1 MSLSGTQF
9 NPQHQ
14 SCSRGS
20 RAAGATQG
28 VGWRGQRADIAR
40 LEVVAPLRGSA
51 AQGTGAIRLP
61 RPCQGPKFRPCR
73 GPPSPSPSGEPRVQA
88 LPGAPNSRP
97 FRGAPSSGPA
107 GGPQVQALPGSP
119 KFRPCPGAQSRPC
132 RGAPSP
138 GPSGEPRVQALP
150 GGPVQGPSGGP
161 PVGGPRVQALLGG
174 PMQPQEQQD
183 PGRFLHTFCPSQPG
197 IPGPCRG
204 SGSRQHPLIWSKV
217 TR

>member
-88 LPGAPNSRP
+88 LPG
-97 FRGAPSSGPA
+97 
-107 GGPQVQALPGSP
+107 
-119 KFRPCPGAQSRPC
+119 
-132 RGAPSP
+132 
-138 GPSGEPRVQALP
+138 
-150 GGPVQGPSGGP
+150 GPVQGPSGGP

>member
-61 RPCQGPKFRPCR
+61 RPCQGPKFRPCQ

-132 RGAPSP
+132 QGAPS
-138 GPSGEPRVQALP
+138 S
-150 GGPVQGPSGGP
+150 GPSGGP
-161 PVGGPRVQALLGG
+161 HAALGAARPRPFLTHILSFTTW
-174 PMQPQEQQD
+174 D
-183 PGRFLHTFCPSQPG
+183 PGALQG
-197 IPGPCRG
+197 IRVSPASFDLVKGDKIT
-204 SGSRQHPLIWSKV
+204 L
-217 TR
+217 

>member
-88 LPGAPNSRP
+88 LPGAPKSRP
-97 FRGAPSSGPA
+97 FQGAPSSGPA
-107 GGPQVQALPGSP
+107 RGPSPGPAGGPRVQALPGSP
-119 KFRPCPGAQSRPC
+119 EFRPC
-132 RGAPSP
+132 RGAQS
-138 GPSGEPRVQALP
+138 R
-150 GGPVQGPSGGP
+150 
-161 PVGGPRVQALLGG
+161 ALLGG
-174 PMQPQEQQD
+174 P
-183 PGRFLHTFCPSQPG
+183 R
-197 IPGPCRG
+197 
-204 SGSRQHPLIWSKV
+204 
-217 TR
+217 